1 MFRSFFLSRE
11 WALWAWGGMAIII
24 GGTWYQVQIDVQ
36 INEWFG
42 EFYDGVQMA
51 LGEPGSMTIEEFYA
65 LLLSFGRIAGIY
77 IVVAVM
83 LSFFTKH
90 WVFRWRHAM
99 NDFYMA
105 RWERLRHIEG
115 ASQRIQE
122 DTRRFAII
130 MESLGSRLLDSVM
143 TLFAFLP
150 ILWQLSKSI
159 KVVPVIGELDHALV
173 YAAIIF
179 ALFGTAVLAVV
190 GIRLPGLEFNNQV
203 VEAAYRKEL
212 VYGEDHEERADP
224 PTVRELFFNVRRNYF
239 RLFFHY
245 MYFDIAKWSYLQFG
259 VLVPYIVLAP
269 TIVAGTITL
278 GVMQQIVRAFGR
290 VEGSFQYLVHSW
302 TVIVELISVYKRL
315 RAFEAALYDRGPYAE
330 PPPCG
335 PSRFGR

>member
-24 GGTWYQVQIDVQ
+24 GGTWYQVQVDVQ

-42 EFYDGVQMA
+42 EFYDGVQKA

-99 NDFYMA
+99 NNFYMD
-105 RWERLRHIEG
+105 RWTRLRHIEG

-130 MESLGSRLLDSVM
+130 MESLGSRLLDSLM
-143 TLFAFLP
+143 TLVAFLP

-190 GIRLPGLEFNNQV
+190 GIRLPDWSSTTRWSRPLTGRNSCTARTTKNAPIRRPCGSCFSTS
-203 VEAAYRKEL
+203 AA
-212 VYGEDHEERADP
+212 
-224 PTVRELFFNVRRNYF
+224 
-239 RLFFHY
+239 
-245 MYFDIAKWSYLQFG
+245 I
-259 VLVPYIVLAP
+259 
-269 TIVAGTITL
+269 
-278 GVMQQIVRAFGR
+278 
-290 VEGSFQYLVHSW
+290 
-302 TVIVELISVYKRL
+302 ISVCSSTTCTSIL
-315 RAFEAALYDRGPYAE
+315 RSGRICSSAFWCPISRWRR
-330 PPPCG
+330 
-335 PSRFGR
+335 PSSPAPSPSV

>member
-1 MFRSFFLSRE
+1 MFRSFFMSRE

-24 GGTWYQVQIDVQ
+24 GGTWYQVQVDVQ

-42 EFYDGVQMA
+42 EFYDAVQMA

-65 LLLSFGRIAGIY
+65 LIFTFARIAGIY

-130 MESLGSRLLDSVM
+130 MESLGSRLLDSIM

-159 KVVPVIGELDHALV
+159 KVVPVIGPLDHALV
-173 YAAIIF
+173 YTAIIL

-245 MYFDIAKWSYLQFG
+245 MYFDIAKWSYLQFA

-269 TIVAGTITL
+269 TIVAGAITL

-315 RAFEAALYDRGPYAE
+315 RAFEAVLYDRGPYAE

-335 PSRFGR
+335 PSRFG